1 MLVDLGR
8 ADILSVLT
16 GQHAVDTY
24 DMGLFSNNHTL
35 VEADTLSSLTEVS
48 VSGYA
53 RQALVGWVP
62 PTGPIAGIWTVQA
75 LNVTFKNT
83 SGGDITVYGWFYIG
97 VARGVF
103 YGGGNFPIPLVLP
116 NGGTL
121 IFEPNIT
128 DSTL

>member
-1 MLVDLGR
+1 MLVNSGR

-16 GQHAVDTY
+16 GQLAVDTY
-24 DMGLFSNNHTL
+24 DMGLFDNNHTL
-35 VEADTLSSLTEVS
+35 VEADTLGSLTEVA
-48 VSGYA
+48 VSGYF

-83 SGGDITVYGWFYIG
+83 SGAPVTVYGWFYIG
-97 VARGVF
+97 VSRAVF
-103 YGGGNFPIPLVLP
+103 YGGGNFAIPLILP
-116 NGGTL
+116 SGGEL